1 MSRRRAITL
10 IVILSFIL
18 SGILFINYNMTKP
31 TKLNKIIASKY
42 NAPANS
48 TFDDQNFYNCVVDA
62 YNKENSKSV
71 SYTTSL
77 SDSQL
82 QTIKNISCNSK
93 GITSAKGIEKLTNLT
108 KLTVF
113 ENQLTTLDVSKNTA
127 LTVLNAQSNKL
138 TTLDV
143 SINTALEGLY
153 ASDNQLTT
161 LDVSKNTA
169 LTALNAGYNNLTTL
183 DVSKNTAL
191 TALDARYNQLTTLD
205 VSKNT
210 ALEWLYAGS
219 NKLTTLDVSIN
230 TALTQLSASYNNLTT
245 LDVSKNTALKW
256 LYADSNNLTTLDV
269 SKNTAL
275 EWLYASSNNI
285 TTLDVSKNTA
295 LEELDVDSNKLTT
308 LDVSKNTALT
318 KLVVSDNQLT
328 TLNVNNNKK
337 LTELDVSTNNITIL
351 DVSKNTALEE
361 LDVDSNKL
369 TTLDVSKNLK
379 LEDLNA
385 AENNLLTLVLPKTK
399 TLKNLNVSGNRLRS
413 LNLSYYDL
421 EEIDAS
427 SNNLNVII
435 FSNKQM
441 LKKIDVTNNNLTKLD
456 LTGYSKLTTLYAS
469 YNNISDLTLPQKD
482 SFAQKYLLE
491 ELNVSGNNLETLDL
505 SNYSNL
511 IKIISSSNSLTNFI
525 LPNTDTLKILDIS
538 FNNLKTLDLSNC
550 DTNLIYLNAEHNE
563 LSSINLIN
571 KTMDSKLTKLETVI
585 LSYNLLKSFDL
596 SNIPNVKYFIIRG
609 NYIDNLTKTENK
621 FIEKTD
627 IDELNFYKRTI
638 NSDFPNYGFY
648 CEVVNIYN
656 YSNYSNDDNINCR
669 QKLTS
674 EQLSKVYSFSAYL
687 VENYPGGPVYDTP
700 NVNNLDDLKQLPNLK
715 EVSLKICHAEE
726 ACDGFQ
732 TEAYGLIIKKIDLSY
747 NKKIEKFNME
757 FDHLNTLNLS
767 NQKWL
772 TDEKLKSILAK
783 GTVRR
788 LILGNNPNLKNIDL
802 SVSKHL
808 MSLTFSSAMTNVT
821 SLNVSNTGL
830 GNLDL
835 TNLPNLTNFN
845 ASNSSLESINGLS
858 TLTNLQTLNLT
869 NNRIS
874 SLDVSKLTKLE
885 TLMISGQ
892 RNLQNEK
899 ILSSLTLP
907 STNVLKDLR
916 IGNNNL
922 SSLDFISKCKN
933 LETLYAYGSNK
944 VDTLNLSSN
953 TKLTNLYVYGSK
965 ITEIVLPKT
974 GTLKTIST
982 AGSQIK
988 TLDLSYTPGLTTI
1001 TIDSKVLET
1010 LNLSNITE
1018 LNKESLTTI
1027 VKSVPNIKSLSLG
1040 NNKSLTG
1047 ISLLND
1053 EQNSQLERIVVHT
1066 SSKDEN
1072 DNLTWI
1078 TINNYPKLKTMTLGN
1093 LRKLKGL
1100 GLSNNALTTIWNLNK
1115 KDENGEYLP
1124 SITNINLNNNNMKS
1138 LDVSNLKSLQT
1149 LKVNEQRDNKKNKTF
1164 NSIKLPTSN
1173 NLYQLEVS
1181 GNNLK
1186 TIDLSGLSGL
1196 KILSYSSNPYDL
1208 GTTTVQIGQSVN
1220 LADSINTDNIKVNSN
1235 ITKKFRSATPKEN
1248 NKFNVDKDNKVTIT
1262 EQGSYEYNVEF
1273 AINSS
1278 VATGTYTVK
1287 VSDIDLDIKTDY
1299 KISDE
1304 NKYIYT
1310 GLDTNEN
1317 TILNNITI
1325 NSGYEKEIKDNKL
1338 IIKKNNNKVREY
1350 TIINIIKSPSNEN
1363 NYNDYLSKDYIY
1375 TKISEFKSD
1384 YVKTNIDNQEG
1395 ITNTIENTDNI
1406 YEFTIGYKGEKLKTY
1421 KILTIKN
1428 KKEDKYKIN
1437 GKYVYIKGKYEE
1449 NSIEVTNGI
1458 IEEEKDTLK
1467 VMYEDKEID
1476 SIPELKIDF
1485 GELSVTGNNIVLK
1498 EEITYDDFI
1507 GKITLTNLEAEIYK
1521 EEEKVTSGYI
1531 EKGMTLKVYSKDMGM
1546 EETYTITDEYIN
1558 VDELEI
1564 DENGYVSKYEFGTT
1578 YQDIQDNIMTSGS
1591 VKFIDNNRNEL
1602 LSSDI
1607 IRTGSKVV
1615 IRTGEETQE
1624 YIIVVYGD
1632 SDGDGRITINDVT
1645 SAANYIFT
1653 SEKNCYKEASDVTR
1667 DGITA
1672 INDVKEIANL
1682 IFTSG
1687 LK

>member
-82 QTIKNISCNSK
+82 QTIKNISCKSK

-127 LTVLNAQSNKL
+127 LTVLNADSNKL

-143 SINTALEGLY
+143 SKNTALEELY

-245 LDVSKNTALKW
+245 LDVSKNTALEW
-256 LYADSNNLTTLDV
+256 LYARGNNLTTLDV
-269 SKNTAL
+269 SINTAL
-275 EWLYASSNNI
+275 EWLYAGSNKL

-295 LEELDVDSNKLTT
+295 LEELDVDSNNITT

-361 LDVDSNKL
+361 LDVDSNNL

-421 EEIDAS
+421 EKIDVS
-427 SNNLNVII
+427 SNNLNAII
-435 FSNKQM
+435 FSNEQT
-441 LKKIDVTNNNLTKLD
+441 LKKINISDNNLTKLD
-456 LTGYSKLTTLYAS
+456 LTGYSKLTLLDAS

-656 YSNYSNDDNINCR
+656 NLHDDNINCR

-687 VENYPGGPVYDTP
+687 DSVYPGEQVYNAYDTP

-715 EVSLKICHAEE
+715 VVSLSICHAE
-726 ACDGFQ
+726 ACYGFQ

-747 NKKIEKFNME
+747 NKKIEKFDME

-772 TDEKLKSILAK
+772 TDEKLKLILAK

-835 TNLPNLTNFN
+835 TNLPNLTNLN
-845 ASNSSLESINGLS
+845 ASNSSLESINGLN
-858 TLTNLQTLNLT
+858 TLPNLQTLNLT

-944 VDTLNLSSN
+944 IDTLNLSSN
-953 TKLTNLYVYGSK
+953 TNLTNLYVYGSK
-965 ITEIVLPKT
+965 ISEIVLPKT

-1053 EQNSQLERIVVHT
+1053 EKNSQLERIVVHT
-1066 SSKDEN
+1066 SGKEEN

-1100 GLSNNALTTIWNLNK
+1100 GLSNNALTLISNLNTK
-1115 KDENGEYLP
+1115 GYLP
-1124 SITNINLNNNNMKS
+1124 SITNINLNKNSFKS
-1138 LDVSNLKSLQT
+1138 LDVSNLTSLQT
-1149 LKVNEQRDNKKNKTF
+1149 LKVNQQRDENKNKCF
-1164 NSIKLPTSN
+1164 SSITLPKSN
-1173 NLYQLEVS
+1173 NLYRLEVS
-1181 GNNLK
+1181 DNNLK
-1186 TIDLSGLSGL
+1186 TIDLSTLPGL
-1196 KILSYSSNPYDL
+1196 KQIDLTFNQYDL
-1208 GTTTVQIGQSVN
+1208 GTKIVKSGESFDITEA
-1220 LADSINTDNIKVNSN
+1220 LDSIKVNTNSIIKKKYN
-1235 ITKKFRSATPKEN
+1235 CAYLNDELVNNSKITL
-1248 NKFNVDKDNKVTIT
+1248 T
-1262 EQGSYEYNVEF
+1262 EPGTYKYEVNFDIYGE
-1273 AINSS
+1273 
-1278 VATGTYTVK
+1278 TGGGVSGIYTVK

-1299 KISDE
+1299 KISEE

-1310 GLDTNEN
+1310 GLETDTKKIINQ
-1317 TILNNITI
+1317 ITL
-1325 NSGYEKEIKDNKL
+1325 SDGYEKEIKDNKL

-1350 TIINIIKSPSNEN
+1350 TIINIIESPSNEK
-1363 NYNDYLSKDYIY
+1363 NYNKYLSKDYIY
-1375 TKISEFKSD
+1375 TKISEFNKD
-1384 YVKTNIDNQEG
+1384 NVRTNIENQEG
-1395 ITNTIENTDNI
+1395 ITKEVVNTGDV
-1406 YEFTIGYKGEKLKTY
+1406 YEFTISYKGEELKTY
-1421 KILTIKN
+1421 KILTIINN
-1428 KKEDKYKIN
+1428 KKEKYEI
-1437 GKYVYIKGKYEE
+1437 GKYLYVTGEYNEGE
-1449 NSIEVTNGI
+1449 IEVTNGTV
-1458 IEEEKDTLK
+1458 EEENNNLK
-1467 VMYEDKEID
+1467 IIYNDEEVDN
-1476 SIPELKIDF
+1476 IPELKINF
-1485 GELSVTGNNIVLK
+1485 GELSVSKDKIVLK
-1498 EEITYDDFI
+1498 EGITYEEFM
-1507 GKITLTNLEAEIYK
+1507 KNITLINLTAKLYK
-1521 EEEKVTSGYI
+1521 GETLVTSGNI
-1531 EKGMTLKVYSKDMGM
+1531 EEGMILKVSNQEGEIKV
-1546 EETYTITDEYIN
+1546 YTITKEYVDIN
-1558 VDELEI
+1558 ELEI
-1564 DENGYVSKYEFGTT
+1564 DENGYVSKYELGTT
-1578 YQDIQDNIMTSGS
+1578 YQDIQNDIMTSGS
-1591 VKFIDNNRNEL
+1591 VKFIDNTEKEL
-1602 LSSDI
+1602 QNSDI

-1653 SEKNCYKEASDVTR
+1653 SEKNCYTEASDVTR

>member
-219 NKLTTLDVSIN
+219 NKLTTLDVSKN

-285 TTLDVSKNTA
+285 
-295 LEELDVDSNKLTT
+295 TT

-421 EEIDAS
+421 EKIDVS
-427 SNNLNVII
+427 SNNLNAII
-435 FSNKQM
+435 FSNEQT
-441 LKKIDVTNNNLTKLD
+441 LKKINISDNNLTKLD
-456 LTGYSKLTTLYAS
+456 LTGYSKLTLLDAS

-656 YSNYSNDDNINCR
+656 NLHDDNINCR

-687 VENYPGGPVYDTP
+687 DSVYPGEQVYNAYDTP

-715 EVSLKICHAEE
+715 VVSLSICHAE
-726 ACDGFQ
+726 ACYGFQ

-747 NKKIEKFNME
+747 NKKIEKFDME

-772 TDEKLKSILAK
+772 TDEKLKLILAK

-835 TNLPNLTNFN
+835 TNLPNLTNLN
-845 ASNSSLESINGLS
+845 ASNSSLESINGLN
-858 TLTNLQTLNLT
+858 TLPNLQTLNLT

-944 VDTLNLSSN
+944 IDTLNLSSN
-953 TKLTNLYVYGSK
+953 TNLTNLYVYGSK
-965 ITEIVLPKT
+965 ISEIVLPKT

-1100 GLSNNALTTIWNLNK
+1100 GLSNNALTLISNLNTK
-1115 KDENGEYLP
+1115 GYLP
-1124 SITNINLNNNNMKS
+1124 SITNINLNKNSFKS
-1138 LDVSNLKSLQT
+1138 LDVSNLTSLQT
-1149 LKVNEQRDNKKNKTF
+1149 LKVNQQRDENKNKCF
-1164 NSIKLPTSN
+1164 SSITLPKSN
-1173 NLYQLEVS
+1173 NLYQLEAS
-1181 GNNLK
+1181 DNKLE

-1196 KILSYSSNPYDL
+1196 KQIDLSFNTYNL
-1208 GTTTVQIGQSVN
+1208 GTKIVKSGESFDITKA
-1220 LADSINTDNIKVNSN
+1220 LDSIKVNTNS
-1235 ITKKFRSATPKEN
+1235 IIKK
-1248 NKFNVDKDNKVTIT
+1248 
-1262 EQGSYEYNVEF
+1262 EYNCAYLNDELVDNPKKITLTEPGTYKYEVNF
-1273 AINSS
+1273 DIYGE
-1278 VATGTYTVK
+1278 TGGGVSGIYTVK

-1310 GLDTNEN
+1310 GLETDTNKIIN
-1317 TILNNITI
+1317 KITL
-1325 NSGYEKEIKDNKL
+1325 SDGYEKEIKDNKL
-1338 IIKKNNNKVREY
+1338 IIKKNNSKVREY
-1350 TIINIIKSPSNEN
+1350 TIINIIESPSNEK
-1363 NYNDYLSKDYIY
+1363 NYNKYLSKDYIY
-1375 TKISEFKSD
+1375 TKISEFNKD
-1384 YVKTNIDNQEG
+1384 NVRTNIENQEG
-1395 ITNTIENTDNI
+1395 ITKEVVNTGNV
-1406 YEFTIGYKGEKLKTY
+1406 YEFTISYKGEELKTY
-1421 KILTIKN
+1421 KILTIINN
-1428 KKEDKYKIN
+1428 KKEKYEI
-1437 GKYVYIKGKYEE
+1437 GKYLYVTGEYNEGE
-1449 NSIEVTNGI
+1449 IEVTNGTV
-1458 IEEEKDTLK
+1458 EEEKNNLK
-1467 VMYEDKEID
+1467 IIYNDEEVDN
-1476 SIPELKIDF
+1476 IPELKINF
-1485 GELSVTGNNIVLK
+1485 GELSVSKDKIVLK
-1498 EEITYDDFI
+1498 DGITYEEFM
-1507 GKITLTNLEAEIYK
+1507 KNITLINLTAKLYK
-1521 EEEKVTSGYI
+1521 GETLVTSGNI
-1531 EKGMTLKVYSKDMGM
+1531 EEGMILKVSNQEGEIKK
-1546 EETYTITDEYIN
+1546 YTITDEFIN

-1564 DENGYVSKYEFGTT
+1564 DEHGFVSKYDSGKT
-1578 YQDIQDNIMTSGS
+1578 YQKIQDDIGTSGS
-1591 VKFIDNNRNEL
+1591 VSFVDAEGNEL
-1602 LSSDI
+1602 QNSDI
-1607 IRTGSKVV
+1607 IRTGSKV
-1615 IRTGEETQE
+1615 IISTGDESQE
-1624 YIIVVYGD
+1624 YTIVVYGD
-1632 SDGDGRITINDVT
+1632 INGDGKITMSDLVK
-1645 SAANYIFT
+1645 SANYLIDET
-1653 SEKNCYKEASDVTR
+1653 IISEDCYKEAIDVTK
-1667 DGITA
+1667 DGNVRMSDI
-1672 INDVKEIANL
+1672 IKLSNIL
-1682 IFTSG
+1682 IGSN
-1687 LK
+1687 

>member
-1 MSRRRAITL
+1 MNRKRAITL
-10 IVILSFIL
+10 IIILSFIL

-93 GITSAKGIEKLTNLT
+93 GITSTKGIEKLTNLT

-113 ENQLTTLDVSKNTA
+113 ENQLTTLDVSKNMA

-143 SINTALEGLY
+143 SINTALEELY

-245 LDVSKNTALKW
+245 LDVSKNTALEW
-256 LYADSNNLTTLDV
+256 LYARGNNLTTLDV

-285 TTLDVSKNTA
+285 
-295 LEELDVDSNKLTT
+295 TT

-421 EEIDAS
+421 EKIDVS
-427 SNNLNVII
+427 SNNLNAII
-435 FSNKQM
+435 FSNEQT
-441 LKKIDVTNNNLTKLD
+441 LKKINISDNNLTKLD
-456 LTGYSKLTTLYAS
+456 LIGYSKLTLLDAS

-656 YSNYSNDDNINCR
+656 NLHDDNINCR

-687 VENYPGGPVYDTP
+687 DSVYPGEQVYNAYDTP

-715 EVSLKICHAEE
+715 VVSLSICHAE
-726 ACDGFQ
+726 ACYGFQ

-944 VDTLNLSSN
+944 IDTLNLSSN
-953 TKLTNLYVYGSK
+953 TNLTNLYVYGSK

-1010 LNLSNITE
+1010 LNLSNIIE

-1100 GLSNNALTTIWNLNK
+1100 GLSNNALTLISNLNTK
-1115 KDENGEYLP
+1115 SYLP
-1124 SITNINLNNNNMKS
+1124 SITNINLNKNSFKS
-1138 LDVSNLKSLQT
+1138 LDVSNLTSLQT
-1149 LKVNEQRDNKKNKTF
+1149 LKVNQQRDENKNKCF
-1164 NSIKLPTSN
+1164 SSITLPKSN

-1181 GNNLK
+1181 DNKLE

-1196 KILSYSSNPYDL
+1196 KQIDLSFNTYNL
-1208 GTTTVQIGQSVN
+1208 GTKIVKSGESFDITKA
-1220 LADSINTDNIKVNSN
+1220 LDSIKVNTNS
-1235 ITKKFRSATPKEN
+1235 IIKK
-1248 NKFNVDKDNKVTIT
+1248 
-1262 EQGSYEYNVEF
+1262 EYNCAYLNDELVDNPKKITLTEPGTYKYEVNF
-1273 AINSS
+1273 DIYGE
-1278 VATGTYTVK
+1278 TGGGVSGIYTVK

-1310 GLDTNEN
+1310 GLETDTNKIIN
-1317 TILNNITI
+1317 KITL
-1325 NSGYEKEIKDNKL
+1325 SDGYEKEIKDNKL
-1338 IIKKNNNKVREY
+1338 IIKKNNSKVREY
-1350 TIINIIKSPSNEN
+1350 TIINIIESPSNEK
-1363 NYNDYLSKDYIY
+1363 NYNKYLSKDYIY
-1375 TKISEFKSD
+1375 TKISEFNKD
-1384 YVKTNIDNQEG
+1384 NVRTNIENQEG
-1395 ITNTIENTDNI
+1395 ITKEVVNTGNV
-1406 YEFTIGYKGEKLKTY
+1406 YEFIISYKGEELKTY
-1421 KILTIKN
+1421 KILTIINN
-1428 KKEDKYKIN
+1428 KKEKYEI
-1437 GKYVYIKGKYEE
+1437 GKYLYVTGEYNEGE
-1449 NSIEVTNGI
+1449 IEVTNGTV
-1458 IEEEKDTLK
+1458 EEEKNNLK
-1467 VMYEDKEID
+1467 IIYNDEEVDN
-1476 SIPELKIDF
+1476 IPELKINF
-1485 GELSVTGNNIVLK
+1485 GELSVSKDKIVLK
-1498 EEITYDDFI
+1498 EGITYEEFM
-1507 GKITLTNLEAEIYK
+1507 KNITLINLTAKLYK
-1521 EEEKVTSGYI
+1521 GETLVTSGNI
-1531 EKGMTLKVYSKDMGM
+1531 EEGMILKVSNQEGEIKK
-1546 EETYTITDEYIN
+1546 YTITDEFIN

-1564 DENGYVSKYEFGTT
+1564 DEHGFVSKYDSGKT
-1578 YQDIQDNIMTSGS
+1578 YQKIQDDIGTSGS
-1591 VKFIDNNRNEL
+1591 VSFVDAEGKEL
-1602 LSSDI
+1602 ENSDI

-1615 IRTGEETQE
+1615 ISTEDESQE
-1624 YIIVVYGD
+1624 YTIVVYGD
-1632 SDGDGRITINDVT
+1632 INGDGKITMSDLVK
-1645 SAANYIFT
+1645 SANYLIDET
-1653 SEKNCYKEASDVTR
+1653 IISENCYKEAIDVTK
-1667 DGITA
+1667 DGNVRMSDI
-1672 INDVKEIANL
+1672 IKLSNIL
-1682 IFTSG
+1682 IGSN
-1687 LK
+1687 

>member
-1 MSRRRAITL
+1 MNRKRAITL
-10 IVILSFIL
+10 IIILSFIL

-93 GITSAKGIEKLTNLT
+93 GITSTKGIEKLTNLT

-113 ENQLTTLDVSKNTA
+113 ENQLTTLDVSKNMA

-143 SINTALEGLY
+143 SINTALEELY

-245 LDVSKNTALKW
+245 LDVSKNTALEW
-256 LYADSNNLTTLDV
+256 LYARGNNLTTLDV

-421 EEIDAS
+421 EKIDVS
-427 SNNLNVII
+427 SNNLNAII
-435 FSNKQM
+435 FSNEQT
-441 LKKIDVTNNNLTKLD
+441 LKKINISDNNLTKLD
-456 LTGYSKLTTLYAS
+456 LIGYSKLTLLDAS

-656 YSNYSNDDNINCR
+656 NLHDDNINCR

-687 VENYPGGPVYDTP
+687 DSVYPGEQVYNAYDTP

-715 EVSLKICHAEE
+715 VVSLSICHAE
-726 ACDGFQ
+726 ACYGFQ

-944 VDTLNLSSN
+944 IDTLNLSSN
-953 TKLTNLYVYGSK
+953 TNLTNLYVYGSK

-1010 LNLSNITE
+1010 LNLSNIIE

-1100 GLSNNALTTIWNLNK
+1100 GLSNNALTLISNLNTK
-1115 KDENGEYLP
+1115 SYLP
-1124 SITNINLNNNNMKS
+1124 SITNINLNKNSFKS
-1138 LDVSNLKSLQT
+1138 LDVSNLTSLQT
-1149 LKVNEQRDNKKNKTF
+1149 LKVNQQRDENKNKCF
-1164 NSIKLPTSN
+1164 SSITLPKSN

-1181 GNNLK
+1181 DNKLE

-1196 KILSYSSNPYDL
+1196 KQIDLSFNTYNL
-1208 GTTTVQIGQSVN
+1208 GTKIVKSGESFDITKA
-1220 LADSINTDNIKVNSN
+1220 LDSIKVNTNS
-1235 ITKKFRSATPKEN
+1235 IIKK
-1248 NKFNVDKDNKVTIT
+1248 
-1262 EQGSYEYNVEF
+1262 EYNCAYLNDELVDNPKKITLTEPGTYKYEVNF
-1273 AINSS
+1273 DIYGE
-1278 VATGTYTVK
+1278 TGGGVSGIYTVK

-1310 GLDTNEN
+1310 GLETDTNKIIN
-1317 TILNNITI
+1317 KITL
-1325 NSGYEKEIKDNKL
+1325 SDGYEKEIKDNKL
-1338 IIKKNNNKVREY
+1338 IIKKNNSKVREY
-1350 TIINIIKSPSNEN
+1350 TIINIIESPSNEK
-1363 NYNDYLSKDYIY
+1363 NYNKYLSKDYIY
-1375 TKISEFKSD
+1375 TKISEFNKD
-1384 YVKTNIDNQEG
+1384 NVRTNIENQEG
-1395 ITNTIENTDNI
+1395 ITKEVVNTGNV
-1406 YEFTIGYKGEKLKTY
+1406 YEFIISYKGEELKTY
-1421 KILTIKN
+1421 KILTIINN
-1428 KKEDKYKIN
+1428 KKEKYEI
-1437 GKYVYIKGKYEE
+1437 GKYLYVTGEYNEGE
-1449 NSIEVTNGI
+1449 IEVTNGTV
-1458 IEEEKDTLK
+1458 EEEKNNLK
-1467 VMYEDKEID
+1467 IIYNDEEVDN
-1476 SIPELKIDF
+1476 IPELKINF
-1485 GELSVTGNNIVLK
+1485 GELSVSKDKIVLK
-1498 EEITYDDFI
+1498 EGITYEEFM
-1507 GKITLTNLEAEIYK
+1507 KNITLINLTAKLYK
-1521 EEEKVTSGYI
+1521 GETLVTSGNI
-1531 EKGMTLKVYSKDMGM
+1531 EEGMILKVSNQEGEIKK
-1546 EETYTITDEYIN
+1546 YTITDEFIN

-1564 DENGYVSKYEFGTT
+1564 DEHGFVSKYDSGKT
-1578 YQDIQDNIMTSGS
+1578 YQKIQDDIGTSGS
-1591 VKFIDNNRNEL
+1591 VSFVDAEGKEL
-1602 LSSDI
+1602 ENSDI

-1615 IRTGEETQE
+1615 ISTEDESQE
-1624 YIIVVYGD
+1624 YTIVVYGD
-1632 SDGDGRITINDVT
+1632 INGDGKITMSDLVK
-1645 SAANYIFT
+1645 SANYLIDET
-1653 SEKNCYKEASDVTR
+1653 IISEDCYKEAIDVTK
-1667 DGITA
+1667 DGNIRMSD
-1672 INDVKEIANL
+1672 IIKLSNIL
-1682 IFTSG
+1682 IG
-1687 LK
+1687 GNQ